1 MRLVRPADNPI
12 HHDAIIQKGYHVL
25 SHVWGNI
32 NDYPKWDVSTFIM
45 DVDGQPSKPVPMRP
59 EKRNT
64 LLALL
69 KANPGYWWID
79 VMCARVDTP
88 LVIMGSIYRFCG
100 TCHVMVDCPSD
111 LIADL
116 KKSRLT
122 DFDHS
127 LTPLYL
133 DASQRNG
140 YRTDERFDTARQTQ
154 WKASKSHHNL
164 IRLHN
169 VINRFQAEFNCMQQ
183 LLDSGWFRRLWT
195 LQEVALPTENVHLVS
210 EQCGPDNNVIYFD
223 YNVVDRVSQK
233 IFYGMYVKNTHP
245 RRRRLTTW
253 AHSIY

>member
-32 NDYPKWDVSTFIM
+32 NDYPKWDVSTFITE
-45 DVDGQPSKPVPMRP
+45 VDGQPAKPVPMRP

-100 TCHVMVDCPSD
+100 TCHVMVDCPPD

-116 KKSRLT
+116 KKSRLA
-122 DFDHS
+122 DFDRE

-133 DASQRNG
+133 DASHYNN
-140 YRTDERFDTARQTQ
+140 YRIYDGNLDKARQAVLKARQDQ
-154 WKASKSHHNL
+154 WKAHKSHKTLINL
-164 IRLHN
+164 HK
-169 VINRFQAEFNCMQQ
+169 VINRFQAEFNCMQK
-183 LLDSGWFRRLWT
+183 LLDSGWFNRLWT
-195 LQEVALPTENVHLVS
+195 LQEVALPTENVHLLS
-210 EQCGPDNNVIYFD
+210 EQCGGPDNDVIYFD
-223 YNVVDRVSQK
+223 YNVVDSVSQK
-233 IFYGMYVKNTHP
+233 IFCGKT
-245 RRRRLTTW
+245 
-253 AHSIY
+253 